1 MFIHQ
6 ISQKHQQHDNTRQF
20 HSCFISG
27 PCTCFFQKM
36 GIWDCSTRTVKSI
49 SSLYGDNQKV
59 KLWPYLVVSWGI
71 VQVKF
76 LKVEINLT
84 RKVSDHKK
92 TNEPKQKKIEQIVS
106 LSNVI
111 KFSCLTLV
119 VKPLSYVFTSLHRLT
134 SFTTL
139 LKSRWSFWIS
149 WLNVF
154 ILNFII
160 QFCLA
165 LFQHYIIIPDCLF
178 I

>member
-36 GIWDCSTRTVKSI
+36 DIWVCSTRTIKSI
-49 SSLYGDNQKV
+49 SSLYGDHQKV

-84 RKVSDHKK
+84 RKVSNREK
-92 TNEPKQKKIEQIVS
+92 TNEPKQKKKIEQIVS

-111 KFSCLTLV
+111 KLFFLFNPGCQVLV
-119 VKPLSYVFTSLHRLT
+119 LCIYFPAQTNKFY
-134 SFTTL
+134 
-139 LKSRWSFWIS
+139 
-149 WLNVF
+149 
-154 ILNFII
+154 
-160 QFCLA
+160 
-165 LFQHYIIIPDCLF
+165 YIT
-178 I
+178 

>member
-92 TNEPKQKKIEQIVS
+92 TNEPKQKK
-106 LSNVI
+106 NRTNC
-111 KFSCLTLV
+111 FSFKCYKIFLFNPGCQALV
-119 VKPLSYVFTSLHRLT
+119 LCIYF
-134 SFTTL
+134 
-139 LKSRWSFWIS
+139 
-149 WLNVF
+149 
-154 ILNFII
+154 
-160 QFCLA
+160 LA
-165 LFQHYIIIPDCLF
+165 
-178 I
+178 